1 MIYKEMIRMKTFVW
15 VLFLLV
21 FVPGVF
27 SADLV
32 QMKELT
38 NPLAIFAD
46 NDQIY
51 VTEEASVFIYSR
63 QDIKFK
69 KNFGRK
75 GEGPG
80 EFIIRGDRPLNLCVR
95 DNDLV
100 VSSFS
105 RFSYFSKDGTYKSE
119 TKTKPV
125 YTMAAKPF
133 GSQFVGIGVL
143 SEGQDYLTL
152 NIYDDQLNKI
162 IELFRL
168 EEEIR
173 LEGKKSV
180 YYYLHF
186 PVSFASSFIIYE
198 DRVYVTWGKD
208 DKIKVFD
215 NTGKRAAEIPVKVEK
230 QKLTEEYKEKVVNHF
245 KNDKSLPPPI
255 YERYYKNM
263 VFPEFFPAIRDM
275 RISDGKIYVVTYQKE
290 KELTKTLIFDL
301 KGKPVK
307 TVSLPL
313 KDMDVKSLYPF
324 TIKNGKLYQLV
335 EDLDSENWYLH
346 VDTI

>member
-1 MIYKEMIRMKTFVW
+1 MKTVVQ

-21 FVPGVF
+21 FAAGVF

-38 NPLAIFAD
+38 NPLAIAAD

-69 KNFGRK
+69 KKFGRK

-80 EFIIRGDRPLNLCVR
+80 EFKIRIDRPLNLCVR
-95 DNDLV
+95 DNHLV
-100 VSSFS
+100 VSSFG
-105 RFSYFSKDGTYKSE
+105 RFSYFSKDGTYKNE

-133 GSQFVGIGVL
+133 LGNRFVGIGVL
-143 SEGQDYLTL
+143 AEEQDFLTL
-152 NIYDDQLNKI
+152 NIYDEQLDKKK
-162 IELFRL
+162 ELFRV

-173 LEGKKSV
+173 LKGKKSV

-186 PVSFASSFIIYE
+186 PVSFATSFITYE
-198 DRVYVTWGKD
+198 DKVYVTWGKD

-215 NTGKRAAEIPVKVEK
+215 NTGKRVAEIPVKTEK
-230 QKLTEEYKEKVVNHF
+230 QKLTQTYKDKVANHF
-245 KNDKSLPPPI
+245 KNDKSLPQPI

-275 RISDGKIYVVTYQKE
+275 RISDGKIYVVTYQRETETGKT
-290 KELTKTLIFDL
+290 LTKTLIFDL
-301 KGKPVK
+301 TGKLLK
-307 TVSLPL
+307 TAALPL
-313 KDMDVKSLYPF
+313 EAMDIKALYPF
-324 TIKNGKLYQLV
+324 TIKNDKLYQLV
-335 EDLDSENWYLH
+335 EDADGENWNLQF
-346 VDTI
+346 TGIK

>member
-1 MIYKEMIRMKTFVW
+1 MMRMKTFVQ

-27 SADLV
+27 SADQV
-32 QMKELT
+32 RMKELT
-38 NPLAIFAD
+38 NPLAIDAD

-51 VTEEASVFIYSR
+51 VIEEASVFIYSR
-63 QDIKFK
+63 QDFKFK
-69 KNFGRK
+69 TKFGRK

-80 EFIIRGDRPLNLCVR
+80 EFKIRVDRPMNLCVR

-100 VSSFS
+100 VSSFG

-125 YTMAAKPF
+125 FTMAAKAF
-133 GSQFVGIGVL
+133 GSQFLGIGVL
-143 SEGQDYLTL
+143 SEEQDFLTL
-152 NIYDDQLNKI
+152 NIYDEKLNKKK
-162 IELFRL
+162 ELFRI

-180 YYYLHF
+180 YYHLHF
-186 PVSFASSFIIYE
+186 PPSFATSFITYE
-198 DRVYVTWGKD
+198 DKVYVTWGKD

-215 NTGKRAAEIPVKVEK
+215 HSGKRVAEIPIKVEK
-230 QKLTEEYKEKVVNHF
+230 QKLTEDYKEKVANHF
-245 KNDKSLPPPI
+245 KNDKSLPQPI
-255 YERYYKNM
+255 YERFYKNM

-313 KDMDVKSLYPF
+313 KDMDVKSIYPF
-324 TIKNGKLYQLV
+324 TIKKGKLYQLA
-335 EDLDSENWYLH
+335 EDFDSEEWYLH
-346 VDTI
+346 VTTI

>member
-1 MIYKEMIRMKTFVW
+1 MKRFAQI
-15 VLFLLV
+15 LFLLV

-32 QMKELT
+32 RMKELT
-38 NPLAIFAD
+38 NPLAIDAD

-69 KNFGRK
+69 KIFGGK

-80 EFIIRGDRPLNLCVR
+80 EFKIRVDRPMNLCVR

-100 VSSFS
+100 VSSFG
-105 RFSYFSKDGTYKSE
+105 RFSYFSKDGTYKTE

-133 GSQFVGIGVL
+133 GSQSVGIGVL
-143 SEGQDYLTL
+143 SEGQDFLTL
-152 NIYDDQLNKI
+152 NIYDEQLNKKK
-162 IELFRL
+162 ELFRL

-186 PVSFASSFIIYE
+186 PVSFATSFITYE

-215 NTGKRAAEIPVKVEK
+215 NTGKRAAEIPVKTEK
-230 QKLTEEYKEKVVNHF
+230 QKLTEDYKEKVANHF
-245 KNDKSLPPPI
+245 KNDKSLPRPI
-255 YERYYKNM
+255 YERFYKNM
-263 VFPEFFPAIRDM
+263 VFPEFFPSIRDM
-275 RISDGKIYVVTYQKE
+275 RIDDGKIYVVTYQKE
-290 KELTKTLIFDL
+290 KQLTKTLIFDL
-301 KGKPVK
+301 KGKLVK
-307 TVSLPL
+307 TVSLSL
-313 KDMDVKSLYPF
+313 IEMDVKSIYPF

-335 EDLDSENWYLH
+335 EDFESENWYLH
-346 VDTI
+346 ITTI